1 MKFLFPTPVIYDGN
15 ESRYLQRDGAR
26 FATYLSEQGHSA
38 KKIIIDEGKDLP
50 QPQSPLLEKASIT
63 DWHNPEYWRQHN
75 ADVVLL
81 YGGFAPRMLPIAKA
95 IRKSTP
101 FLALKLDS
109 SLGVHSPFYKPCLM
123 TKKKYH
129 IYHQNKPCII
139 STIGAILW
147 WVKQATTSKK
157 SFYREYFPLFDLIT
171 AESSIA
177 AENTRNYLKKIGLSQ
192 EAEKVT
198 VLPHPVSAAFSGMSQ
213 CKKENL
219 ITAIAADWS
228 NPLKGGKL
236 LIKTL
241 TKTLARHT
249 DYSAIIVG
257 DNTAKLKALS
267 NKAGDDIAKRIQ
279 FLGKLDSDQIAP
291 YYQKSKIH
299 IIASGSES
307 GPISAS
313 EALTCGCSLVF
324 TKNLLQLQPIAD
336 SGFATIS
343 KHRTPSALAN
353 ALSAEITKWQNLQ
366 NYQQCILITF
376 LHNYNISDLTNKL
389 TSYIKNCHRTK

>member
-1 MKFLFPTPVIYDGN
+1 MTFLFPTPVIYDGN

-26 FATYLSEQGHSA
+26 FAQYLSEQGHIA
-38 KKIIIDEGKDLP
+38 KKIIISGDSIKGIP
-50 QPQSPLLEKASIT
+50 SSSLLEAAPLA
-63 DWHNPEYWRQHN
+63 DWYNSAFWAKYN
-75 ADVVLL
+75 ADSVLL
-81 YGGFAPRMLPIAKA
+81 YGGFAPRMLAIAKA

-109 SLGVHSPFYKPCLM
+109 SFGVHSPFYMPCLM
-123 TKKKYH
+123 IKKKYH
-129 IYHQNKPCII
+129 IYRQTKPYIV
-139 STIGAILW
+139 SAIGAILW

-177 AENTRNYLKKIGLSQ
+177 AENTRNYFKKIGLSQ

-198 VLPHPVSAAFSGMSQ
+198 VLPHPVSTSFSDAIP
-213 CKKENL
+213 CTKENL
-219 ITAIAADWS
+219 IIAIAADWT

-249 DYSAIIVG
+249 GYSAIIVG
-257 DNTAKLKALS
+257 DNTDKLKALS

-291 YYQKSKIH
+291 YYHKSKIH

-307 GPISAS
+307 GPITAS
-313 EALTCGCSLVF
+313 EALSCGCSLVF

-353 ALSAEITKWQNLQ
+353 ALSAEITKWQVPQ
-366 NYQQCILITF
+366 NYQQCIQTTF
-376 LHNYNISDLTNKL
+376 LHNYNISDLINKL
-389 TSYIKNCHRTK
+389 TSYIK

>member
-1 MKFLFPTPVIYDGN
+1 MNFLFPTPVIYDGN

-63 DWHNPEYWRQHN
+63 DWHSSEYWQKHN

-95 IRKSTP
+95 IRKATP

-109 SLGVHSPFYKPCLM
+109 SLGVHSPFYKPGLM
-123 TKKKYH
+123 TNKKYH
-129 IYHQNKPCII
+129 IFHQNRPCIVSGI
-139 STIGAILW
+139 LAILW
-147 WVKQATTSKK
+147 WIKQAIISKK

-177 AENTRNYLKKIGLSQ
+177 AENTRNYFNKIGLTK
-192 EAEKVT
+192 EAEKVI
-198 VLPHPVSAAFSGMSQ
+198 VLPHPVSAAFSETTQ

-219 ITAIAADWS
+219 IIAVAADWS

-236 LIKTL
+236 LIKSL
-241 TKTLARHT
+241 TKVLARYT

-257 DNTAKLKALS
+257 GNIDGLKTLS
-267 NKAGDDIAKRIQ
+267 NKAGDNIASRIK
-279 FLGKLDSDQIAP
+279 FVGKLDSDQIAP
-291 YYQKSKIH
+291 YHQKSKIH
-299 IIASGSES
+299 IITSGSES

-324 TKNLLQLQPIAD
+324 TKNLLQLQPISE

-343 KHRTPSALAN
+343 NHRSPSALAN
-353 ALSAEITKWQNLQ
+353 ALSNEITKWQSTQ
-366 NYQQCILITF
+366 SYQQNIQQSLLKKI
-376 LHNYNISDLTNKL
+376 NISDLSNEL
-389 TSYIKNCHRTK
+389 IRHIKSTQ

>member
-1 MKFLFPTPVIYDGN
+1 MKFLFPTPVIYEGN

-50 QPQSPLLEKASIT
+50 QPQSPLLEKASVT
-63 DWHNPEYWRQHN
+63 DWHNLEYWKQHN

-123 TKKKYH
+123 IKKKYH
-129 IYHQNKPCII
+129 IYHQNKPFIV
-139 STIGAILW
+139 SAIGAILW
-147 WVKQATTSKK
+147 WVKRVTTSKK

-177 AENTRNYLKKIGLSQ
+177 AENTRNYFKKIGLSQ
-192 EAEKVT
+192 EAEKVI
-198 VLPHPVSAAFSGMSQ
+198 VLPHPVSTAFSDTIP
-213 CKKENL
+213 CTKENL
-219 ITAIAADWS
+219 IITIAADWT

-249 DYSAIIVG
+249 GYSAIIVG
-257 DNTAKLKALS
+257 DNTDKLKALS

-291 YYQKSKIH
+291 YYHKSKIH

-336 SGFATIS
+336 SSFATIS
-343 KHRTPSALAN
+343 KHRTPTALTN

-366 NYQQCILITF
+366 NYQQCIQTTF

-389 TSYIKNCHRTK
+389 TSYKK

>member
-1 MKFLFPTPVIYDGN
+1 MNFLFPTPVIYDGN

-26 FATYLSEQGHSA
+26 FATYLSEHGHCA
-38 KKIIIDEGKDLP
+38 KKIIIDKGKDLP
-50 QPQSPLLEKASIT
+50 QPQSLLLEKASIT

-95 IRKSTP
+95 IRKATP

-123 TKKKYH
+123 IKKKYH
-129 IYHQNKPCII
+129 IYHQNKPCIVSGI
-139 STIGAILW
+139 LAILW
-147 WVKQATTSKK
+147 WIKQAIISKK

-177 AENTRNYLKKIGLSQ
+177 AENTRNYFKKIGLTK
-192 EAEKVT
+192 EAKKVT
-198 VLPHPVSAAFSGMSQ
+198 VLPHPVSAAFSETTQ

-219 ITAIAADWS
+219 IIAVAADWS
-228 NPLKGGKL
+228 NPLKCGKL
-236 LIKTL
+236 LIKSL
-241 TKTLARHT
+241 TKVLARHT

-257 DNTAKLKALS
+257 DNFDGLKTLG
-267 NKAGDDIAKRIQ
+267 NKAGDNIAKRIQ

-291 YYQKSKIH
+291 YYHKSKIH

-343 KHRTPSALAN
+343 SHRSHSALAN
-353 ALSAEITKWQNLQ
+353 ALSTEITKWQNQQ
-366 NYQQCILITF
+366 NYQQNIQQSLLKKI
-376 LHNYNISDLTNKL
+376 NISDLSNEL
-389 TSYIKNCHRTK
+389 IRHIKSTQ

>member
-1 MKFLFPTPVIYDGN
+1 MNFLFPTPVIYDGN

-38 KKIIIDEGKDLP
+38 KKIIIDEGKGLP

-63 DWHNPEYWRQHN
+63 DWHSSEYWQKHN

-95 IRKSTP
+95 IRKATP

-109 SLGVHSPFYKPCLM
+109 SLGVHSPFYKPGLM
-123 TKKKYH
+123 INKKYH
-129 IYHQNKPCII
+129 IFHQNRPCIVSGI
-139 STIGAILW
+139 LAILW
-147 WVKQATTSKK
+147 WIKQAIISKK

-177 AENTRNYLKKIGLSQ
+177 AENTRNYFNKIGLTK
-192 EAEKVT
+192 EAKKVI
-198 VLPHPVSAAFSGMSQ
+198 VLPHPVSAAFSETTQ
-213 CKKENL
+213 CEKENL
-219 ITAIAADWS
+219 IIAVAADWS

-236 LIKTL
+236 LIKSL
-241 TKTLARHT
+241 TKVLARHT

-257 DNTAKLKALS
+257 DNFDGLKKLS
-267 NKAGDDIAKRIQ
+267 NKAGDDIASRIK
-279 FLGKLDSDQIAP
+279 FVGKLDSDQIAP

-299 IIASGSES
+299 IITSGSEAA
-307 GPISAS
+307 PNSAS
-313 EALTCGCSLVF
+313 EALTSRCSLVF
-324 TKNLLQLQPIAD
+324 SKNLLQLQPISE

-343 KHRTPSALAN
+343 NCRSPTAFAN
-353 ALSAEITKWQNLQ
+353 AISNEIIKWQWQQ
-366 NYQQCILITF
+366 NYQQTIQQAF
-376 LHNYNISDLTNKL
+376 QHSSNIRTLSKNLTMN
-389 TSYIKNCHRTK
+389 INTKC